1 MGVLQPGTMKG
12 SNKMRWIGMGGVV
25 LLVWLFLASGCIVS
39 EVPANVR
46 RYQAT
51 RAARYPWTAEAIDEE
66 SKARLCAALE
76 LDPNNPFCQP
86 GVQVATEDLMAVL
99 RKRLPENKTS
109 HEEVAKVLQGFPVVV
124 EESITLEGEVTSRGY
139 AYLLTQFEGFCVYF
153 FVNLVTNTITR
164 IDNTKAPGVFD
175 GPIPTRCGPTMR

>member
-1 MGVLQPGTMKG
+1 MGVLQSGMRKG
-12 SNKMRWIGMGGVV
+12 SSKMRWIGMRGVG
-25 LLVWLFLASGCIVS
+25 LLIWVFLVSGCIVS

-99 RKRLPENKTS
+99 RKRFPENKTS
-109 HEEVAKVLQGFPVVV
+109 YEEVAKVLQGFPVVV
-124 EESITLEGEVTSRGY
+124 EESINPEGEVTSRTY

-153 FVNLVTNTITR
+153 DVDLVTNTTIR
-164 IDNTKAPGVFD
+164 IDNIKAPGVFD
-175 GPIPTRCGPTMR
+175 GPIPTRCGPAMR